1 VSIRNATGTDDE
13 VEIEVIHHAAPAP
26 AGRGRRKPNS
36 AADEVI
42 ATGEIVEHAARSLVV
57 RAGSKIEISDELSI
71 PARVAPA
78 EKSSRKRTM
87 GLLVVALLV
96 PAVAATAML
105 ANRTATR
112 TDEPVRAVGTPAA
125 VEASAELIG
134 VTLDAEARAALV
146 QAQAIASSSMLRA
159 AIQTDAKTLA
169 DMVRDHDLVVSVER
183 DEIVEVF
190 QVRDGARASLLRIP
204 AGGPSLQ
211 APPPGKMRIIRH
223 GNGVAAIATASI
235 TNQAGVEGEVV
246 ISIPIDLEPVRARLR
261 PHVIGATLTGLPSP
275 VSLVTAAGTGTAVE
289 LPIATK
295 LVDPAPL
302 KLTAVF

>member
-1 VSIRNATGTDDE
+1 VSIRNATRTDDE
-13 VEIEVIHHAAPAP
+13 IEIEVIHHAAPAP

-57 RAGSKIEISDELSI
+57 RAGSKIEISDELSV

-78 EKSSRKRTM
+78 EKSRKHTM

-96 PAVAATAML
+96 PAVAATTML
-105 ANRTATR
+105 AERTATR

-183 DEIVEVF
+183 NETVEVF
-190 QVRDGARASLLRIP
+190 QMRDGARASLLRIP
-204 AGGPSLQ
+204 AGAPSLE

-223 GNGVAAIATASI
+223 GNGVAAIATAPI
-235 TNQAGVEGEVV
+235 TNQSGVEGEVV
-246 ISIPIDLEPVRARLR
+246 ISIPIDLEPVKARLR
-261 PHVIGATLTGLPSP
+261 PHVIGSTLTGLASP

-289 LPIATK
+289 VPISTK
-295 LVDPAPL
+295 LVDSAPL